1 MFLMVF
7 YCFDCYN
14 RYIKIIF
21 FRKNIFEGVSM
32 NIIIH
37 LPTKEINLIE
47 LKKVVSNIHSEK
59 IINYIGNL
67 NLSNPD
73 KEKLINLIVQ

>member
-1 MFLMVF
+1 
-7 YCFDCYN
+7 
-14 RYIKIIF
+14 
-21 FRKNIFEGVSM
+21 M

-73 KEKLINLIVQ
+73 KEKLINMIVR